1 MNQRANRSRAAA
13 LIATLLMCQAVAAQ
27 QGQVLD
33 RVPPAP
39 DMKARYVI
47 YLHGRII
54 EDRGR
59 RPTHPTWGTYAL
71 RWIHRAP

>member
-1 MNQRANRSRAAA
+1 VNLRTNRLWSAIA
-13 LIATLLMCQAVAAQ
+13 IATLLTWQVVAAQ

-59 RPTHPTWGTYAL
+59 RPN
-71 RWIHRAP
+71 APHMGDCGHQMGKR